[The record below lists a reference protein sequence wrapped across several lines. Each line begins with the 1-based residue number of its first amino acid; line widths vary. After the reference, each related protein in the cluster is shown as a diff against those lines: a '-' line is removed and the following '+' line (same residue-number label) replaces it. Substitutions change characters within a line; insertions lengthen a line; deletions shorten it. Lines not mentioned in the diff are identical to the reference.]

1 MVYYLAAPVTPRLW
15 EAADT
20 AACMVVIPIIHRRED
35 KADKEDR

>member
-15 EAADT
+15 EVVDT
-20 AACMVVIPIIHRRED
+20 AACEGVINIIHRRED